1 VEELSIIETKI
12 LFEVRALKSDAKA
25 DQFWRG
31 TKIQIKNVVEE
42 QQGYCDEAG
51 HERVV

>member
-1 VEELSIIETKI
+1 MTRRRGGCVEELSIIETKI

-31 TKIQIKNVVEE
+31 TKIQIKNIVE
-42 QQGYCDEAG
+42 AS
-51 HERVV
+51 